1 MDVPVGAKFGA
12 VLAVVQEWNY
22 PPAHQQHRYD
32 TDRINADRPPGKLPR
47 RHEMHAVLQS
57 EGYEQ
62 HEQHQQGIEMG
73 EGCQNAQDDGTY
85 REFLLTS
92 RLKDLPESRDVEH
105 KCPGVP

>member
-1 MDVPVGAKFGA
+1 MDVPVAAKFGA

-47 RHEMHAVLQS
+47 RHEMHAVFQS

-85 REFLLTS
+85 
-92 RLKDLPESRDVEH
+92 
-105 KCPGVP
+105 